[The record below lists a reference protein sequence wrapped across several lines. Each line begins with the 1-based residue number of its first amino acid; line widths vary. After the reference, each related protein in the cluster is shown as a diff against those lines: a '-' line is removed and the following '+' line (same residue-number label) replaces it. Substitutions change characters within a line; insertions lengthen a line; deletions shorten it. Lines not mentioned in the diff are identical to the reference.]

1 MEEIRCNKGTP
12 AQVMRHVLDVLAAE
26 PNLYWS
32 EGPTPSDF
40 FDNLQILGRLALE
53 VPDDQ
58 GLVKVIVIGGDQS
71 YIGMI
76 EAKQS
81 SDFVLVTAQRKM
93 RDLWPDEAGTHHI
106 TEDFSAMAPV
116 WEKVKAELVRRGVL
130 GEDDAA
136 KSPRVPKQQKRLN
149 EWRAIWRKIKPEWRR
164 GREYYEIRQWLHA
177 QDTKLERSEDIL
189 AEIIAAGEAGRLDQ
203 DTPENS
209 R

>member
-1 MEEIRCNKGTP
+1 MEEIKCKGTP

-116 WEKVKAELVRRGVL
+116 WEKVKAELTQRGLVMS
-130 GEDDAA
+130 ESDKKTAA
-136 KSPRVPKQQKRLN
+136 RIPGRAELRAWTATWGFIRPLVAEGKKIPAIQKWLSQHQPHLWASD
-149 EWRAIWRKIKPEWRR
+149 ETLRKIIK
-164 GREYYEIRQWLHA
+164 
-177 QDTKLERSEDIL
+177 
-189 AEIIAAGEAGRLDQ
+189 AGESGQL
-203 DTPENS
+203 ES
-209 R
+209 